1 MSGQANKNL
10 GDFMNQLNSLI
21 LEGNATRLPEMRETP
36 HGFKVCRIPLAVN
49 RFYKNSDGQG
59 VKEVSFFD
67 VEAFGKL
74 AEFSEQNVEVG
85 RGVRIVGRLKQ
96 GRWKNAE
103 GKSMSRVSII
113 AEHIE
118 FKPRVKKDIDASQ
131 EEASIVSEALESD
144 SLTSEDAVLQEE
156 EIAF

>member
-1 MSGQANKNL
+1 
-10 GDFMNQLNSLI
+10 MNQLNSVI
-21 LEGNATRLPEMRETP
+21 LEGNATRLPDMRETP

-49 RFYKNSDGQG
+49 RYYKNSDGQG
-59 VKEVSFFD
+59 VKEVSFLD
-67 VEAFGKL
+67 VEAFGRL
-74 AEFSEQNVEVG
+74 AEFSEQNIEVG
-85 RGVRIVGRLKQ
+85 RGMRIVGRLKQ

-103 GKSMSRVSII
+103 GKLMSRVSII

-118 FKPRVKKDIDASQ
+118 FKPRIKKETEPSQ

-144 SLTSEDAVLQEE
+144 SLTSEEPVLQEE